1 VYDLHTFEPVVK
13 GPKNMKKSKTTRIY
27 CKDLNKRKYF
37 NKNQGGVKVVA
48 GSKLSLVSGNY
59 HETEGPYGVILASAK
74 AEIRHVF
81 GDTF

>member
-13 GPKNMKKSKTTRIY
+13 GTKNMKKSKTTRIY
-27 CKDLNKRKYF
+27 CKYFNKQKYF

-59 HETEGPYGVILASAK
+59 HEPEEPYGVILASAK

-81 GDTF
+81 EDTF